1 MFYDRNHSEI
11 AAALRNLCEAEA
23 HDTNESLRATSVHAF
38 VLAHYGNRGEITRQ
52 CSRCLC
58 RQVEEPG
65 GLVHYVTLT
74 GIRLGVEPGCV
85 STLSEVVS

>member
-1 MFYDRNHSEI
+1 MFFESDESEI
-11 AAALRNLCEAEA
+11 ARAVRNHCEAEA
-23 HDTNESLRATSVHAF
+23 HDVNERLRATSPHAF

-74 GIRLGVEPGCV
+74 GMRLGVEPGCV